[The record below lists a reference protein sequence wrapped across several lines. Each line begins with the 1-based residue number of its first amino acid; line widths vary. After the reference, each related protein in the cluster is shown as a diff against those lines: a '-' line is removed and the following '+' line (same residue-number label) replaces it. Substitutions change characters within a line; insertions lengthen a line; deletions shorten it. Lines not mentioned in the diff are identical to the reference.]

1 LENLLKRKFETV
13 EHIESIST
21 TVDKLLD
28 IKKSHLPIDDTTLQ
42 EALFFIQMYGLDTKL
57 VKEKSLPITVMLST
71 NSREKADILK
81 WLSTY
86 KPLKLYFSDVD
97 TLVSI
102 VKMKNSQVLLF
113 TVLTAVLIIASFMG
127 LIFRNF
133 YMVVVAFLASTIPM
147 AWFSFAMYMLH
158 LPFTLEVLIAMI
170 ISLGLASDATIHF
183 AYKYWRARF
192 YGRTKKHSLEI
203 VFFYGAIPVIIG
215 SLVLAVTFYGLSFSN
230 TLTLQLIGQYSAVL
244 ILMSLAVD
252 LFLLPILLLI
262 TDKYLTESGH
272 LNH

>member
-1 LENLLKRKFETV
+1 
-13 EHIESIST
+13 
-21 TVDKLLD
+21 LD
-28 IKKSHLPIDDTTLQ
+28 IKQSHLPIDDTSLQ
-42 EALFFIQMYGLDTKL
+42 EALFFIQIYGLDTKL

-71 NSREKADILK
+71 DSREKADILT

-272 LNH
+272 LTH